1 MRIANCPVVAAK
13 FSICI
18 FNFQFSMFSCRLP
31 VSPSPPSPLP
41 LSPSPFLPFSPSLI
55 LKSMR
60 VLVVEDEA
68 KMAGFIKRGLEEE
81 GAAVD
86 VSPDGHDGLYR
97 ASTGNYDLV
106 ILDITLPMIDGLEV
120 CRKLRERRI
129 STPILLLTARD
140 SVDMKVRGLDSGA
153 DDYLTKPFAF
163 AELLARI
170 RALRRRDRA
179 EVDLR
184 LQIGDLVLDP
194 LTRRVTRANQRITL
208 TSKEFALLECFMRHP
223 DQVLS
228 RTLLSEMVWDETFD
242 SLTNV
247 IDVYVNYLRNKV
259 DRSFSPKL
267 IHTVRGAGYVLRR
280 PETSG
285 ESTADT
291 E

>member
-1 MRIANCPVVAAK
+1 MR
-13 FSICI
+13 FSGC
-18 FNFQFSMFSCRLP
+18 L
-31 VSPSPPSPLP
+31 
-41 LSPSPFLPFSPSLI
+41 LI
-55 LKSMR
+55 LKLMR
-60 VLVVEDEA
+60 ILVVEDEA
-68 KMAGFIKRGLEEE
+68 KMASFIKRGLEEE

-86 VSPDGHDGLYR
+86 VSIDGQDGLYR
-97 ASTGNYDLV
+97 ALTGNYDLIV
-106 ILDITLPMIDGLEV
+106 LDITLPLVDGLDV
-120 CRKLRERRI
+120 CRKLRESKI

-163 AELLARI
+163 AELLARL

-179 EVDLR
+179 EVNLR

-194 LTRRVTRANQRITL
+194 LTRRVTRANQPITL

-228 RTLLSEMVWDETFD
+228 RTVLSENVWDETFD
-242 SLTNV
+242 SFTNV

-259 DRSFSPKL
+259 DRTFSPKL
-267 IHTVRGAGYVLRR
+267 IHTVRGAGYVMRR

-285 ESTADT
+285 EVSSEAKIT
-291 E
+291 

>member
-1 MRIANCPVVAAK
+1 
-13 FSICI
+13 
-18 FNFQFSMFSCRLP
+18 
-31 VSPSPPSPLP
+31 
-41 LSPSPFLPFSPSLI
+41 
-55 LKSMR
+55 MR

-68 KMAGFIKRGLEEE
+68 KMAAFIKRGLEEE

-86 VSPDGHDGLYR
+86 ISPDGEDGLFR
-97 ASTGNYDLV
+97 AKTATYDLV
-106 ILDITLPMIDGLEV
+106 ILDITLPLLDGIEV
-120 CRKLRERRI
+120 CRRLRQDRI
-129 STPILLLTARD
+129 ATPVLLLTARD

-179 EVDLR
+179 EVNMR
-184 LQIGDLVLDP
+184 LQIGDLLLDP
-194 LTRRVTRANQRITL
+194 LTRKVSRASLPIQL

-228 RTLLSEMVWDETFD
+228 RTVLAEKVWDETFD
-242 SLTNV
+242 AFTNV
-247 IDVYVNYLRNKV
+247 IDVYVNYLRNKI
-259 DRSFSPKL
+259 DRNFSIKL

-280 PETSG
+280 PETTG
-285 ESTADT
+285 EFIS

>member
-1 MRIANCPVVAAK
+1 MDCWGTSSALAPSAPLLLCSSA
-13 FSICI
+13 
-18 FNFQFSMFSCRLP
+18 
-31 VSPSPPSPLP
+31 SPTRPPSPRLP
-41 LSPSPFLPFSPSLI
+41 IALRPLPFALCPLI
-55 LKSMR
+55 LTAMR

-68 KMAGFIKRGLEEE
+68 KMASFIKRGLEEE

-86 VSPDGHDGLYR
+86 ISPDGQDGLYR
-97 ASTGNYDLV
+97 ASTGSYDLIV
-106 ILDITLPMIDGLEV
+106 LDITLPLIDGLEV
-120 CRKLRERRI
+120 CRKLRESRV

-179 EVDLR
+179 EVNLR
-184 LQIGDLVLDP
+184 LQVGDLVLDP
-194 LTRRVTRANQRITL
+194 LTRRVSRANQAISL
-208 TSKEFALLECFMRHP
+208 TSKEFALLECFMRHA

-228 RTLLSEMVWDETFD
+228 RTVLSENVWDETFD
-242 SLTNV
+242 SFTNV

-259 DRSFSPKL
+259 DRNFSPKL

-280 PETSG
+280 PETG
-285 ESTADT
+285 LI
-291 E
+291 